1 MRLKHPRP
9 KWMSFFLEKCPR
21 CGKGPVFLYSVF
33 HIFKFTETHSYCSK
47 CALNYEPET
56 GFFFGAMYWSY
67 AMLVGLAVITAIS
80 GTYLGLGEMLYWG
93 IPSLI
98 VVLLPWIFRYSR
110 MLMLYVVYPIMH
122 KNRFEKKGH

>member
-1 MRLKHPRP
+1 
-9 KWMSFFLEKCPR
+9 
-21 CGKGPVFLYSVF
+21 
-33 HIFKFTETHSYCSK
+33 
-47 CALNYEPET
+47 
-56 GFFFGAMYWSY
+56 MYWSY

-80 GTYLGLGEMLYWG
+80 GTYLGLGEMLFWG